1 MLSPSRKDNELLN
14 AKRLSKAAL
23 AAFACAFA
31 WAGCTLKTDA
41 PLPAQQPRTIELSF
55 AQIQEIQPEETPEV
69 LPEVLPEP
77 LPQPVIEEP
86 KKLLTDESEFKVE
99 PEKVVEE
106 KLPESE
112 AEPVPPPPVP
122 VEQPKP
128 KKVEPEK
135 PKPKAAE
142 KPRPVK
148 KVKEPKVEK
157 KDPAPQKASES
168 TEGKAAS
175 VGHAA
180 AEQAVK
186 KKSITAMLVSLVE
199 KHKRYPKAARRAG
212 MEGVVLVE
220 FSVDPSGK
228 VTGASVI
235 KKSGKGPL
243 DSASQDLSDRII
255 GTAFN
260 VPNAGMKIQV
270 PIRYSLD

>member
-1 MLSPSRKDNELLN
+1 MFSPKRKDNELLK

-23 AAFACAFA
+23 VAFACAFA
-31 WAGCTLKTDA
+31 WAGCTIKTDA
-41 PLPAQQPRTIELSF
+41 PQIVHQPRIIELSF
-55 AQIQEIQPEETPEV
+55 AQIQEIQPEETPEII
-69 LPEVLPEP
+69 PEP
-77 LPQPVIEEP
+77 QPQPVIEES
-86 KKLLTDESEFKVE
+86 KKLLTDESDFKVE

-112 AEPVPPPPVP
+112 AEPVPPPPIP

-135 PKPKAAE
+135 PKPKAVE
-142 KPRPVK
+142 KPKPVK
-148 KVKEPKVEK
+148 KPKETKAEKKEPTT
-157 KDPAPQKASES
+157 QKASES
-168 TEGKAAS
+168 AEAKAAAAA
-175 VGHAA
+175 HAA
-180 AEQAVK
+180 AEQTVK

-220 FSVDPSGK
+220 FTVDSSGK

-235 KKSGKGPL
+235 KKSGKGSL
-243 DSASQDLSDRII
+243 DSASQELSNRII

-260 VPNAGMKIQV
+260 VPNSGMKIQV

>member
-1 MLSPSRKDNELLN
+1 MFSPKRKDNELLK

-31 WAGCTLKTDA
+31 WAGCTIKTDA
-41 PLPAQQPRTIELSF
+41 PQIVHQPRIIELSF
-55 AQIQEIQPEETPEV
+55 AQIQEIQPEETPEII
-69 LPEVLPEP
+69 PEP
-77 LPQPVIEEP
+77 QPQPVIEES
-86 KKLLTDESEFKVE
+86 KKLLTDESDFKVE

-112 AEPVPPPPVP
+112 AEPVPPPPIP

-135 PKPKAAE
+135 PKPKAVE
-142 KPRPVK
+142 KPKPVK
-148 KVKEPKVEK
+148 KPKETKAEKKEPTT
-157 KDPAPQKASES
+157 QKASES
-168 TEGKAAS
+168 AEAKAAAAA
-175 VGHAA
+175 HAA
-180 AEQAVK
+180 AEQTVK

-212 MEGVVLVE
+212 IEGVVLVE
-220 FSVDPSGK
+220 FTVDSSGK

-235 KKSGKGPL
+235 KKSGKGSL
-243 DSASQDLSDRII
+243 DSASQELSNRII

-260 VPNAGMKIQV
+260 VPNSGMKIQV

>member
-1 MLSPSRKDNELLN
+1 MLSPSRKDNELLK

-41 PLPAQQPRTIELSF
+41 PLVAQQPRTIELSF

-69 LPEVLPEP
+69 FPEP

-112 AEPVPPPPVP
+112 AEPVPP

-128 KKVEPEK
+128 KKAEPEK
-135 PKPKAAE
+135 PKPKPAE
-142 KPRPVK
+142 KPKPVK
-148 KVKEPKVEK
+148 KPKEPKAEPK
-157 KDPAPQKASES
+157 TPAPQKASES
-168 TEGKAAS
+168 TEGKASSA
-175 VGHAA
+175 GHAA
-180 AEQAVK
+180 VEQAAK

-228 VTGASVI
+228 VTGASII

-243 DSASQDLSDRII
+243 DAASKDLSNRII

>member
-1 MLSPSRKDNELLN
+1 MLSPSRKDNELLK

-69 LPEVLPEP
+69 LPEP

-112 AEPVPPPPVP
+112 ADPVPSPVP

-128 KKVEPEK
+128 KKAEPEK
-135 PKPKAAE
+135 PKPKPAE
-142 KPRPVK
+142 KPKLVK
-148 KVKEPKVEK
+148 KPKEPKAEK
-157 KDPAPQKASES
+157 KTPAPQKASES
-168 TEGKAAS
+168 TEGKASS

-180 AEQAVK
+180 AEQAAK
-186 KKSITAMLVSLVE
+186 RKSITAMLVSLVE
-199 KHKRYPKAARRAG
+199 KHKRYPKAARRAS

-228 VTGASVI
+228 VTGASII

-243 DSASQDLSDRII
+243 DSASQDLSNRII

-260 VPNAGMKIQV
+260 VPNSGMKIQV

>member
-1 MLSPSRKDNELLN
+1 MFSPKRKDNELLK

-31 WAGCTLKTDA
+31 WAGCTIKTDA
-41 PLPAQQPRTIELSF
+41 PQPAQQPRTIELSF
-55 AQIQEIQPEETPEV
+55 AQIQDIQPEETPE
-69 LPEVLPEP
+69 PQ
-77 LPQPVIEEP
+77 PQPVIEEP

-99 PEKVVEE
+99 PERVVEE

-112 AEPVPPPPVP
+112 AKPVPPAPVP
-122 VEQPKP
+122 AEQSKP
-128 KKVEPEK
+128 KKAEPEK
-135 PKPKAAE
+135 PKPKALE
-142 KPRPVK
+142 KPKPVK
-148 KVKEPKVEK
+148 KLKEPKAEK
-157 KDPAPQKASES
+157 GEPALQKASES
-168 TEGKAAS
+168 AEAKATS
-175 VGHAA
+175 QAA
-180 AEQAVK
+180 AEQVAK
-186 KKSITAMLVSLVE
+186 RKSITAMLVSLVE

-212 MEGVVLVE
+212 MQGVVLTE
-220 FSVDPSGK
+220 FTVDASGK

-243 DSASQDLSDRII
+243 DSASQELSNRII

>member
-1 MLSPSRKDNELLN
+1 MYSPSRKDNELFK

-23 AAFACAFA
+23 AAFACVFV

-41 PLPAQQPRTIELSF
+41 PLHAQQPRTIELSF
-55 AQIQEIQPEETPEV
+55 AQIQEVQPEETPEI
-69 LPEVLPEP
+69 LPEP
-77 LPQPVIEEP
+77 QPHPVIEEP

-112 AEPVPPPPVP
+112 AEPVPPPLVP

-128 KKVEPEK
+128 KKVEPVK
-135 PKPKAAE
+135 PKP
-142 KPRPVK
+142 VK
-148 KVKEPKVEK
+148 KPKEPKVEQK
-157 KDPAPQKASES
+157 TPAPQKASES

-180 AEQAVK
+180 AEQAAK

-220 FSVDPSGK
+220 FTVDSSGK

-235 KKSGKGPL
+235 KKSGNGPL
-243 DSASQDLSDRII
+243 DSASQELSNRII

>member
-1 MLSPSRKDNELLN
+1 MFSPKRKDNELLK

-23 AAFACAFA
+23 VAFACAFA
-31 WAGCTLKTDA
+31 WAGCTIKTDA
-41 PLPAQQPRTIELSF
+41 PQIVHQPRIIELSF
-55 AQIQEIQPEETPEV
+55 AQIQEIQPEETPEII
-69 LPEVLPEP
+69 PEP
-77 LPQPVIEEP
+77 QPQPVIEES
-86 KKLLTDESEFKVE
+86 KKLLTDESDFKVE

-112 AEPVPPPPVP
+112 AEPVPPPPIP

-135 PKPKAAE
+135 PKPKAVE
-142 KPRPVK
+142 KPKPVK
-148 KVKEPKVEK
+148 KPKETKAEKKEPTT
-157 KDPAPQKASES
+157 QKASES
-168 TEGKAAS
+168 AEAKAA
-175 VGHAA
+175 AA
-180 AEQAVK
+180 AEQTVK

-212 MEGVVLVE
+212 IEGVVLVE
-220 FSVDPSGK
+220 FTVDSSGK

-235 KKSGKGPL
+235 KKSGKGSL
-243 DSASQDLSDRII
+243 DSASQELSNRII

-260 VPNAGMKIQV
+260 VPNSGMKIQV